1 MPERFFPPDFF
12 TARPER
18 GRPQSDRRGRRMTF
32 PPEQRAQIAE
42 LIREFGIAGTHRR
55 LNFPISKAT
64 LGRIANEH
72 GVPLHAGR
80 RKSA

>member
-12 TARPER
+12 TPHTER
-18 GRPQSDRRGRRMTF
+18 GRPQCDRRGRRLTF
-32 PPEQRAQIAE
+32 SPEQRDRIAE
-42 LIREFGIAGTHRR
+42 LIREFGIAGTHQR

-64 LGRIANEH
+64 LGRIASEH
-72 GVPLHAGR
+72 GIPLRAGR